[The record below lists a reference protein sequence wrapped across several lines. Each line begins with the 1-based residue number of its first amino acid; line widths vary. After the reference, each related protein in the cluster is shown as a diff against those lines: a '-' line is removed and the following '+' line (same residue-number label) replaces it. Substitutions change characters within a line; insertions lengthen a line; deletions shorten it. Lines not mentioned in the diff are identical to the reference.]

1 MEIAAKSSVLLA
13 DWIAGFDADN
23 CSVHDLNAVRLRILD
38 YISSAAAG
46 WTCNRTYNEA
56 VDVLFCADGCDARSS
71 VLFNGKSC
79 RLPQPPMSMQRMD
92 TVRIWMTDIGRR
104 TDTPA

>member
-23 CSVHDLNAVRLRILD
+23 CSVHDLPQDGHAIGHTMKRLMCYSVQMDVML
-38 YISSAAAG
+38 AAA
-46 WTCNRTYNEA
+46 
-56 VDVLFCADGCDARSS
+56 SS
-71 VLFNGKSC
+71 LTEKSC